1 MISALCYIG
10 GMKSLVPTW
19 RAAIRAQSPARRL
32 IFSFMVMI
40 AFGALLLMLP
50 ASSQSG
56 SLSFV
61 DALFTATS
69 AGCVTGL
76 SVLDVAGALTLFGQ
90 GVLLA
95 LIQLGGL
102 GIMTISTLLILGA
115 RGRVGFA
122 GNLII
127 QDSFTHSGKKSPADI
142 LRAVIRV
149 TVVIELLGAL
159 LLFCRFYPVSSSLAH
174 ALWLS
179 VFHSISAF
187 CNAGFA
193 LYPDSLTRFRGDLL
207 VNGTISFLI
216 IAGGLGFLVIS
227 ELQGKL
233 RPGMWRWERL
243 SLHTRLV
250 VTASAFLLL
259 AGTLVTLILEWHNTL
274 APLPVPEKFVAAF
287 FQSVTLRT
295 AGFNTLD
302 FGSMA
307 NGTLFLALIFMFI
320 GASPGS
326 CGGGVK
332 TTTAATLFLMA
343 RSRLKGA
350 AHVSAFSRTIPAKS
364 VEKATH
370 LMMMSFFV
378 VILGTLVLL
387 SSEMGSLAHT
397 QSRGRFLELLFE
409 SVSAFGTV
417 GLSMGVTPTLSTLGR
432 FCVTLLMFV
441 GRLGPMAIA
450 VAVSRDIAPP
460 HRWAEEDIMIG

>member
-1 MISALCYIG
+1 MR
-10 GMKSLVPTW
+10 K
-19 RAAIRAQSPARRL
+19 QSPARLL
-32 IFSFMVMI
+32 IYSFMAMI
-40 AFGALLLMLP
+40 AIGALLLMLP
-50 ASSQSG
+50 ASSRTG
-56 SLSFV
+56 SLTFV

-76 SVLDVAGALTLFGQ
+76 SVLDVAETLTPFGQ

-102 GIMTISTLLILGA
+102 GIMTLSTLLILGA

-127 QDSFTHSGKKSPADI
+127 QDSFTHSGKKHPAAI
-142 LRAVIRV
+142 LRAVIQV
-149 TVVIELLGAL
+149 TVAIELLGAL
-159 LLFCRFYPVSSSLAH
+159 LLFYRMYPISPTFGH

-179 VFHSISAF
+179 VFHSVSAF

-193 LYPDSLTRFRGDLL
+193 LYPDSLSRFRGDLL
-207 VNGTISFLI
+207 VNATVSFLI
-216 IAGGLGFLVIS
+216 ITGGLGFLVIS

-233 RPGMWRWERL
+233 SPSRWRWERL

-250 VTASAFLLL
+250 VTTTTILLL
-259 AGTLVTLILEWHNTL
+259 VGTLATLLLEWHNTL
-274 APLPVPEKFVAAF
+274 EGLPVSEKLLAAF

-302 FGSMA
+302 IAAMA
-307 NGTLFLALIFMFI
+307 NGTLFLSMMLMFI

-332 TTTAATLFLMA
+332 TTTAATLFLMGW
-343 RSRLKGA
+343 SRRKGTS
-350 AHVSAFSRTIPAKS
+350 HVFAFSRTIPAKS

-370 LMMMSFFV
+370 V
-378 VILGTLVLL
+378 VMIAFTVVVCGTLVLL
-387 SSEMGSLAHT
+387 SSELGGAAHGE
-397 QSRGRFLELLFE
+397 SRGRFIELLFE

-417 GLSMGVTPTLSTLGR
+417 GLSMGVTPTLSTVGR
-432 FCVTLLMFV
+432 LCVVVLMFV
-441 GRLGPMAIA
+441 GRLGPMVVAMAI
-450 VAVSRDIAPP
+450 SRDQAPRF
-460 HRWAEEDIMIG
+460 RWAEEDIMIG

>member
-1 MISALCYIG
+1 
-10 GMKSLVPTW
+10 
-19 RAAIRAQSPARRL
+19 
-32 IFSFMVMI
+32 MI
-40 AFGALLLMLP
+40 ALGALLLMLP
-50 ASSQSG
+50 ASSRAG
-56 SLSFV
+56 TLSFV

-76 SVLDVAGALTLFGQ
+76 SVLDVGTTLTPFGQ

-102 GIMTISTLLILGA
+102 GIMTLSTLLILGA
-115 RGRVGFA
+115 KGRLGFA

-127 QDSFTHSGKKSPADI
+127 QDSFTHSGKKSPAEI
-142 LRAVIRV
+142 LGAVIRV
-149 TVVIELLGAL
+149 TVVIEFLGAL
-159 LLFCRFYPVSSSLAH
+159 LLFCRFYPASRDLSH
-174 ALWLS
+174 AVWFS

-193 LYPDSLTRFRGDLL
+193 LYPDSLVRFRGDLL
-207 VNGTISFLI
+207 VNGTVSFLI

-227 ELQGKL
+227 ELQGKV
-233 RPGMWRWERL
+233 RPGRWRWERL

-250 VTASAFLLL
+250 VTASFFLLL
-259 AGTLVTLILEWHNTL
+259 FGTLVTLLMEWHNTL
-274 APLPVPEKFVAAF
+274 SALPFPEKLLAAF

-302 FGSMA
+302 FNAMA
-307 NGTLFLALIFMFI
+307 NGTLFLAMIFMFI

-343 RSRLKGA
+343 RSRLTGA
-350 AHVSAFSRTIPAKS
+350 AHVSAFSRTLPAKS

-370 LMMMSFFV
+370 LMMLAFV
-378 VILGTLVLL
+378 VVICGTLVLL
-387 SSEMGSLAHT
+387 SSEMGGLSHT

-417 GLSMGVTPTLSTLGR
+417 GLSMGVTPTLSTVGR
-432 FCVTLLMFV
+432 LCVTLLMFV
-441 GRLGPMAIA
+441 GRLGPMAVA
-450 VAVSRDIAPP
+450 VAVSRDTAPR
-460 HRWAEEDIMIG
+460 HQWAEEDIMIG

>member
-1 MISALCYIG
+1 MA
-10 GMKSLVPTW
+10 
-19 RAAIRAQSPARRL
+19 
-32 IFSFMVMI
+32 MI

-50 ASSQSG
+50 ASSRTG

-76 SVLDVAGALTLFGQ
+76 SVMDVGQVLTPFGQ

-102 GIMTISTLLILGA
+102 GIMTLSTLIILGA

-127 QDSFTHSGKKSPADI
+127 QDSFTHSGKKSPSDI
-142 LRAVIRV
+142 LRAVVQV
-149 TVVIELLGAL
+149 TVILEFLGAL
-159 LLFCRFYPVSSSLAH
+159 LLFCRFYPGSPDLGQ

-207 VNGTISFLI
+207 VNGTVSFLI
-216 IAGGLGFLVIS
+216 VAGGLGFLVIS
-227 ELQGKL
+227 ELQGKC
-233 RPGMWRWERL
+233 RPGRWRWERL

-250 VTASAFLLL
+250 VTASFVLLL
-259 AGTLVTLILEWHNTL
+259 FGTLATLVLEWHNTL
-274 APLPVPEKFVAAF
+274 GGLPFSEKLLAAF

-302 FGSMA
+302 FDSMA
-307 NGTLFLALIFMFI
+307 NGTLFISMILMFI

-332 TTTAATLFLMA
+332 TTTAATLFLMG
-343 RSRLKGA
+343 RSRLRGA
-350 AHVSAFSRTIPAKS
+350 AHVSAFSRTIPDKS

-370 LMMMSFFV
+370 LMMLAFAV
-378 VILGTLVLL
+378 VICGTLVLL
-387 SSEMGSLAHT
+387 SSEMGGLAHT

-432 FCVTLLMFV
+432 LCVTLLMFV
-441 GRLGPMAIA
+441 GRLGPMALAIA
-450 VAVSRDIAPP
+450 ISRDIAPRN
-460 HRWAEEDIMIG
+460 RWAEEDIMIG